1 MMLPLLASLIMLH
14 LIQAKYFLLETEERP
29 ERQVNAAIPSG
40 GGGGNGDTVSPN
52 TDGGGDKVPPNT
64 EFQLLEYSIPP
75 LSSFCQFLTQ
85 LSFWPIVHPRSLR
98 CERFHTN
105 QANFDQDKYE
115 VDMVG
120 GQRSGL
126 HGGGHGG

>member
-1 MMLPLLASLIMLH
+1 MMMLPLLASLIVLH

-64 EFQLLEYSIPP
+64 EFQLLEYPIPP
-75 LSSFCQFLTQ
+75 LSSVCQFLKQ
-85 LSFWPIVHPRSLR
+85 LSFWPTVHLRSLR

-105 QANFDQDKYE
+105 
-115 VDMVG
+115 
-120 GQRSGL
+120 
-126 HGGGHGG
+126 

>member
-1 MMLPLLASLIMLH
+1 MMMLPLLASLIVLH

-64 EFQLLEYSIPP
+64 
-75 LSSFCQFLTQ
+75 
-85 LSFWPIVHPRSLR
+85 
-98 CERFHTN
+98 
-105 QANFDQDKYE
+105 
-115 VDMVG
+115 
-120 GQRSGL
+120 
-126 HGGGHGG
+126 